1 VRVFLL
7 SPYHTGSHRQWAEG
21 FRSASRHEVVL
32 VTHEGRFWTWRLT
45 GGFVTMAEEVRAAA
59 ARCGRPDV
67 LLATGMLD
75 LAGLLGLLRGAFCD
89 VPAALYMHENQVTYP
104 KTGRTKSEASPGL
117 ANWTSVRAADSVAF
131 NSAFHMESFFDA
143 LPGLL
148 RSFPDRR
155 HDPLIP
161 PVLSKSF
168 VLPVG
173 VDLRRL
179 DPPARR
185 RGSLVVLWNH
195 RWDEDKDPA
204 GFLSAM
210 EEVVSSGCEVRIV
223 LAGER
228 FVGQSDRH
236 ADAIR
241 SLGDAVTEAAFLPG
255 ARYRQAL
262 RRADVVVSTAR
273 QEFFGVSVV
282 EAMYAG
288 AMPLLPHRLVYPER
302 VPTEDAEYCLYRGRR
317 ALVDRLR
324 WAAHHP
330 AEARAVGARLSPSVA
345 CFDWSVVAPAYD
357 DWLEGLAASG
367 RAPESGGGGA
377 PPAT

>member
-1 VRVFLL
+1 MRVFLL

-32 VTHEGRFWTWRLT
+32 VTHEGQFWTWRLT
-45 GGFVTMAEEVRAAA
+45 GGFVTMAEEVRATA
-59 ARCGRPDV
+59 ARHGRPDV

-75 LAGLLGLLRGAFCD
+75 FAALLGLLRDGFSD
-89 VPAALYMHENQVTYP
+89 IPTALYMHENQLTYP
-104 KTGRTKSEASPGL
+104 KTGRAKAEAHYGL
-117 ANWTSVRAADSVAF
+117 VNWTSVLAADSVAF
-131 NSAFHMESFFDA
+131 NSAFHLDSFFAA

-155 HDPLIP
+155 HNTAIP
-161 PVLSKSF
+161 SARAKSF

-179 DPPARR
+179 DPPARK
-185 RGSLVVLWNH
+185 RGPLVVLWNH

-204 GFLSAM
+204 AFLSAM
-210 EEVVSSGCEVRIV
+210 EEVVSSGSEVRIV

-228 FVGQSDRH
+228 FVGQSGRH
-236 ADAIR
+236 ADAVER
-241 SLGDAVTEAAFLPG
+241 LGDVVTEASFLPD

-262 RRADVVVSTAR
+262 RRSDVVVSTAR
-273 QEFFGVSVV
+273 QEFFGVSIV

-288 AMPLLPHRLVYPER
+288 AMPLLPYRLVYPER
-302 VPTEDAEYCLYRGRR
+302 VPVEDADECLYRGRR
-317 ALVDRLR
+317 ALVARLR
-324 WAAHHP
+324 WAAAHP
-330 AEARAVGARLSPSVA
+330 SEARALGARLGRSVA
-345 CFDWSVVAPAYD
+345 RFDWSVVAPAYD
-357 DWLEGLAASG
+357 DWLEGLGASG